1 VPVTAWIVWERDGL
15 QLVDTAAT
23 HWAGRDVLVE
33 LNREHR
39 SRALGVWLSVQD
51 ARRR

>member
-1 VPVTAWIVWERDGL
+1 VPVTAWLVWERDGL
-15 QLVDTAAT
+15 EVVDTIAT

-33 LNREHR
+33 LVDARQQVK
-39 SRALGVWLSVQD
+39 GVWLASQD